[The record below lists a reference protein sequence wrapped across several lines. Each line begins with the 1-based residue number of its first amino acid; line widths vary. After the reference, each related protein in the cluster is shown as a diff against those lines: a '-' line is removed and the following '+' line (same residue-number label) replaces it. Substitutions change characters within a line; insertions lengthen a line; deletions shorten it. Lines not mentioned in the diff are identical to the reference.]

1 MTSFSY
7 TIKDKDGIHA
17 RPAGMLVK
25 TASLFVSDITLK
37 AKGNTANAKKIFSVM
52 SLGVKCNDEITLSAE
67 GSDED
72 AALKALKKFVTE
84 NL

>member
-1 MTSFSY
+1 MNKFTY

-25 TASLFVSDITLK
+25 VASGFQSEITIESTGK
-37 AKGNTANAKKIFSVM
+37 SANAKKIFSVM
-52 SLGVKCNDEITLSAE
+52 SLGVKYDDEITVSAD
-67 GSDED
+67 GNDED
-72 AALKALKKFVTE
+72 TAMSTMESFIKE

>member
-1 MTSFSY
+1 MNKFTY
-7 TIKDKDGIHA
+7 TITDKDGIHA

-25 TASLFVSDITLK
+25 EASKFDSEITIE

-52 SLGVKCNDEITLSAE
+52 SLGVITVTVE
-67 GSDED
+67 GSDE
-72 AALKALKKFVTE
+72 ATAMTAMEEFIKE

>member
-1 MTSFSY
+1 MNKFTY

-17 RPAGMLVK
+17 RPAGLLVK
-25 TASLFVSDITLK
+25 EASKYDCEITIEL
-37 AKGNTANAKKIFSVM
+37 GRNTANAKKIFSVM
-52 SLGVKCNDEITLSAE
+52 SLGAKYDDEITITSE

-72 AALKALKKFVTE
+72 EAMTALESFIKE

>member
-1 MTSFSY
+1 MNKFTY

-25 TASLFVSDITLK
+25 EASKFESQITIE

-52 SLGVKCNDEITLSAE
+52 SLGVKYDDEITVVIE
-67 GSDED
+67 GSDEP
-72 AALKALKKFVTE
+72 AAMNAMEKFIKE

>member
-1 MTSFSY
+1 MNKFTY

-25 TASLFVSDITLK
+25 EASKFNSEITIES
-37 AKGNTANAKKIFSVM
+37 KGNKANAKKIFSVM
-52 SLGVKCNDEITLSAE
+52 SLGAKYDDEITLTAE
-67 GSDED
+67 GSDE
-72 AALKALKKFVTE
+72 AEAMTALENFIKE

>member
-1 MTSFSY
+1 MNKFTY

-25 TASLFVSDITLK
+25 EASKFDSQITIE

-52 SLGVKCNDEITLSAE
+52 SLGVKYDDEITVTVE
-67 GSDED
+67 GNDEPL
-72 AALKALKKFVTE
+72 AMEAMEKFIKE